1 MQQAADGGHGLKAGG
16 AFATAAKG
24 VVTDFAAAVADGGA
38 ESGLEARGH
47 GEGALVQIHVITA
60 GRKDGH
66 CIVFHLLAQAGIA
79 ADEAEHFQHGNISQL
94 QLADFAGADA
104 FLRGCCRSSFRDFR
118 GFFAKAVFIS
128 CGNGGGD
135 GSGLGIIDDKV
146 DAAFTVR
153 AYRAVQFNGLFAQ
166 IVNGVFHGGVFKRD
180 GGDDDALE
188 LHQIGRGAVDVRDR
202 CVVSAVGSGRDFHRD
217 GAFPHLVHFRQHGAA
232 GFVVSGCIVSHSAA
246 VDRFLSA
253 AGRHVVRV
261 DGENLVE
268 FGDGFVVV
276 AEVIVTIGH
285 VKEGVHLFH
294 VFHVFGGERRIRA
307 NRVLHVFERLLGK
320 LGAPGIEL
328 DGILQKLVGFVI
340 APHFD
345 VFLSNGDAGVAN
357 MVGDS
362 FLALVVDRR
371 GRQHVVSGV
380 VFVQGFLVLA
390 FAVQVAAFRKELHGF
405 LGLRFAAGH
414 GCARCTGLVLVTAR
428 SGVGRSQ
435 GTGGSDGATITSLR
449 KRAGGS
455 NGHQRDQGTL
465 RLIKWCVVHS

>member
-1 MQQAADGGHGLKAGG
+1 M
-16 AFATAAKG
+16 
-24 VVTDFAAAVADGGA
+24 
-38 ESGLEARGH
+38 
-47 GEGALVQIHVITA
+47 
-60 GRKDGH
+60 
-66 CIVFHLLAQAGIA
+66 
-79 ADEAEHFQHGNISQL
+79 
-94 QLADFAGADA
+94 
-104 FLRGCCRSSFRDFR
+104 
-118 GFFAKAVFIS
+118 
-128 CGNGGGD
+128 
-135 GSGLGIIDDKV
+135 GIIDDKV
-146 DAAFTVR
+146 NAAFAVR
-153 AYRAVQFNGLFAQ
+153 AYRAVQFNGLLAQ
-166 IVNGVFHGGVFKRD
+166 IVNGVFYGGVFKGD

-202 CVVSAVGSGRDFHRD
+202 RVVSAVGSGRNFHRD

-232 GFVVSGCIVSHSAA
+232 GFVVSGCIVSHSAT
-246 VDRFLSA
+246 VNRFLSA

-261 DGENLVE
+261 NGENLVE

-294 VFHVFGGERRIRA
+294 VLHVFGGERRIRA
-307 NRVLHVFERLLGK
+307 NRILHVFERLLGK
-320 LGAPGIEL
+320 LGAPGIEF
-328 DGILQKLVGFVI
+328 DGILQKLVSFVI

-357 MVGDS
+357 VVGDG

-428 SGVGRSQ
+428 SDVGRTQ
-435 GTGGSDGATITSLR
+435 GTGGSDGAAITSLR

-455 NGHQRDQGTL
+455 NGHQRNQGTL